1 MIKNLRICFLLSRAG
16 VFLLI
21 LFVAFSCTPKI
32 SLVRE
37 EAQLSTLGVCL
48 DFNPNIPP
56 ERYSSLQT
64 ELNEFIQLYNQEPHA
79 FKLSG
84 CDNPGVST
92 VTVQV
97 GDMKLV
103 SPGKQVAGVVVSAVG
118 IIGVP
123 FALISL
129 GSPYYFFFYY
139 FPTNQTMATLKLSP
153 DIANEQAPPANRI
166 YTSSGFFGNE
176 QQQIAR
182 HTRKFDKHLRTL
194 FNEIERDYKR
204 SQKIR

>member
-1 MIKNLRICFLLSRAG
+1 MIKNLRICF
-16 VFLLI
+16 FLTRSGIFLFI

-32 SLVRE
+32 SLVKNQT
-37 EAQLSTLGVCL
+37 QLSTLGVCL
-48 DFNPNIPP
+48 DFNPNIPAD
-56 ERYSSLQT
+56 RYSNLQV
-64 ELNEFIQLYNQEPHA
+64 ELNEFIQLYNQEPHS
-79 FKLSG
+79 FKLTG
-84 CDNPGVST
+84 CDNPEVST

-97 GDMKLV
+97 ADMKLV
-103 SPGKQVAGVVVSAVG
+103 SPGKQVAGVLASAVG

-123 FALISL
+123 FTLISL

-139 FPTNQTMATLKLSP
+139 FPTNQTIATLKLTP
-153 DIANEQAPPANRI
+153 DIANQQAPPANRV

-194 FNEIERDYKR
+194 FNEIENDYKR
-204 SQKIR
+204 SQKAM